1 MKIKDTI
8 KSGNAPQIT
17 EGMYQILSAVADRP
31 PTEQVQATAM
41 AFMIVMEQL
50 KLNMLDTLQTV
61 RNILEDHSGQRLIRC
76 AKMFV
81 QGEIGVHFDV

>member
-8 KSGNAPQIT
+8 QSGNAPQIT

-31 PTEQVQATAM
+31 PTEQVQAITM